1 MKPIENPIAL
11 RALDR
16 AYRASRVPPKPRK
29 KTDSRTA
36 DKFVVRGYSELFEE
50 MAGIGLHQ
58 GRSINSEVVAAI
70 LEALSG
76 FERSSAMQRIL
87 TANLGEELSMRVLAG
102 VPNFDLKV
110 CTQPREFVVR
120 FPDEV
125 RDSVREDVKRISDIP
140 QSQQPVGTQLI
151 GPDNVKRNERSM
163 NTWVLKALVA
173 WVKIQRQ
180 QFALLSAAIELE
192 KGKIAHETP
201 ESGEAAV

>member
-11 RALDR
+11 RAYER
-16 AYRASRVPPKPRK
+16 AYNASRVPPTPRK

-36 DKFVVRGYSELFEE
+36 DKFVVRGYNELFEE

-87 TANLGEELSMRVLAG
+87 TASLGDSLSARVLAS
-102 VPNFDLKV
+102 VPNFDLDV
-110 CTQPREFVVR
+110 CTEPRDFVVR
-120 FPDEV
+120 FPESV
-125 RDSVREDVKRISDIP
+125 RDSVRQDVKRIIDMP
-140 QSQQPVGTQLI
+140 QNQKTLTTQFA
-151 GPDNVKRNERSM
+151 GPDGVKRKERSM

-173 WVKIQRQ
+173 WIKIQRQ

-192 KGKIAHETP
+192 KEPAGTEA
-201 ESGEAAV
+201 EAAAV